1 MPYTRPTIVS
11 GVTRATKAFFDNLL
25 DGIDQNAPTGLDA
38 HLHNFTAPNLRKA
51 RAALARVRN
60 GGGDMRLLCGGDS
73 TTGGAKASTAA
84 TYVAQKSY
92 PHRLAELLNAHLI
105 PAAPGLAT
113 PRGSSTAITADTRWN
128 AGAGWAMNGW
138 SNAYLG
144 FGGKGANY
152 RGTGVTGG
160 PLTFQYPGVN
170 ADTFDVYYRR
180 APSSTTA
187 GSFSAQA
194 TGGAAVNVDAAAV
207 GGAPRID
214 KVTITAGAAATTNV
228 VTILGLTDAKF
239 VEIVNVVPRLS
250 TKSQVLVG
258 NAGISGST
266 TLDWTTYSSNQVAND
281 FGGLG
286 AIKAYAPDLTIL
298 DLGINDANALN
309 APVGDYIGRLQQI
322 IAAAKVSGD
331 VILKT
336 MMPTAASVAATTA
349 AREAEYVA
357 AVLDLGLPVIDY
369 FTRSAPG
376 NDYLAAGML
385 NADGIHGTDLGYLDV
400 AHTVFEAL
408 RSI

>member
-1 MPYTRPTIVS
+1 MPYTRPNIVS

-25 DGIDQNAPTGLDA
+25 DGIDENAPRGVDA
-38 HLHNFTAPNLRKA
+38 TLHNFTTPNLRKA

-60 GGGDMRLLCGGDS
+60 GSGDMKLLCAGDS

-92 PHRLAELLNAHLI
+92 PHQLAGLLNAHMI
-105 PAAPGLAT
+105 PSAPGLAT
-113 PRGSSTAITADTRWN
+113 PRGTSTAITADTRWN

-138 SNAYLG
+138 TNAYLG
-144 FGGKGANY
+144 FGGKGANF
-152 RGTGVTGG
+152 RGTGITGG

-180 APSSTTA
+180 APSSPTA
-187 GSFSAQA
+187 GTFSVQA
-194 TGGAAVNVDAAAV
+194 TGGSVVNVDAAAV

-214 KVTITAGAAATTNV
+214 KVTVTAGAAATTNV
-228 VTILGLTDAKF
+228 VTVLGLTDAKS
-239 VEIVNVVPRLS
+239 VEIVNIVPRLS

-266 TLDWTTYSSNQVAND
+266 TVDWVTYSSNNVAND

-298 DLGINDANALN
+298 DLGINNANALSM
-309 APVGDYIGRLQQI
+309 PVGEFIPSLQQI
-322 IAAAKVSGD
+322 IAAAQVSGD

-336 MMPTAASVAATTA
+336 MMPTAASVAPATA
-349 AREAEYVA
+349 ALEAQYVA
-357 AVLDLGLPVIDY
+357 AIKQLGLPVIDY

-408 RSI
+408 RAV